1 MNPHQLIQEA
11 FSKQASRFEEKGLT
25 LANPEYLQ
33 WMITP
38 LTLQSDFWV
47 LDVAA
52 GTGHL
57 SRAMAPYVEQVVA
70 LDTTPAMLAQGK
82 HSSQQVNL
90 KNIFFLRGFAE
101 TLPFPDNTF
110 DRVVCRFALHH
121 FVNPRIQV
129 DEMVRVCRPNGRVG
143 IIDLISPENETWAA
157 NYNRIERLR
166 DPSHTRALT
175 ATELNNLLQEA
186 GLNTIYSESRRIE
199 VNVRRWLDLTDPDP
213 ETRKVILEELS
224 REIQGSGSTGMD
236 PFVRD
241 QQLMFFHTWMI
252 VVGIKGEEAG

>member
-11 FSKQASRFEEKGLT
+11 FSKQASRFEEKSLT

-38 LTLQSDFWV
+38 LTLQSNFWV

-57 SRAMAPYVEQVVA
+57 SRALAPRVKQVVA
-70 LDTTPAMLAQGK
+70 IDATPAMLAQGK
-82 HSSQQVNL
+82 HSAHQANL

-101 TLPFPDNTF
+101 ALPFPDHTF

-121 FVNPRIQV
+121 FVNPQIQI
-129 DEMVRVCRPNGRVG
+129 DEMVRVCRPHGKVG
-143 IIDLISPENETWAA
+143 IIDLVSPENEAQAA
-157 NYNRIERLR
+157 NYNRLERLR

-175 ATELNNLLQEA
+175 ATELNNLLREA
-186 GLNTIYSESRRIE
+186 GLTGISSESRRIQ
-199 VNVRRWLDLTDPDP
+199 VNVQRWLDLTDPDP
-213 ETRKVILEELS
+213 ETRQVILEELS

-236 PFVRD
+236 PFMQD
-241 QQLMFFHTWMI
+241 QQLMFFHTWMV